1 MALETTLIS
10 RAWVVIAIP
19 LVLLKFDG
27 SEELVFVCKDFL
39 VPCTEITHHFVVQRL
54 HVAMEIRPPQAGN
67 VTIAIRAVVLQQ
79 QSRVV
84 KYASILEVH
93 AQIVV

>member
-39 VPCTEITHHFVVQRL
+39 VPCTEITSDHQ
-54 HVAMEIRPPQAGN
+54 
-67 VTIAIRAVVLQQ
+67 
-79 QSRVV
+79 
-84 KYASILEVH
+84 H
-93 AQIVV
+93 ACSST